1 MAQEPCIIVLL
12 RERTK
17 SYYQNMGLEFRYG
30 FGKVLG
36 TQNHPT
42 HGSTSS
48 HCVLHLNLITGMS
61 NIVFYTYTYSNIH
74 LSIQHDINHPKT
86 LTYIYHGITYHILAY
101 IYHTCHFISSKA
113 VSKSQQQ
120 IYMAKIQ
127 TWKDLSKHVI
137 ASTHQE
143 QLIQASMFIFIIKH
157 ISHACSCKCMTY
169 LTYLAASQQLCING
183 WTCKCMFIISKQENK
198 K

>member
-1 MAQEPCIIVLL
+1 MAE
-12 RERTK
+12 T
-17 SYYQNMGLEFRYG
+17 
-30 FGKVLG
+30 
-36 TQNHPT
+36 
-42 HGSTSS
+42 
-48 HCVLHLNLITGMS
+48 
-61 NIVFYTYTYSNIH
+61 
-74 LSIQHDINHPKT
+74 
-86 LTYIYHGITYHILAY
+86 
-101 IYHTCHFISSKA
+101 
-113 VSKSQQQ
+113 
-120 IYMAKIQ
+120 Q

-183 WTCKCMFIISKQENK
+183 RTCKCMFIISKQENK